1 MEMNDTEMSI
11 LNGLT
16 DALKFAEG
24 KTDDAKVY
32 NDEMIKAAQRAQED
46 INVRELRERLDL
58 TQAQF
63 AETFGVSCETLRNW
77 EQGKRKPEGPAKV
90 LLNVIAH
97 DPKCV
102 FEALRA

>member
-11 LNGLT
+11 LSGLT
-16 DALKFAEG
+16 DALKFAKG
-24 KTDDAKVY
+24 KTDGAKVY
-32 NDEMIKAAQRAQED
+32 RIRVKD
-46 INVRELRERLDL
+46 INVRELRKRLDL
-58 TQAQF
+58 TQAEF

>member
-16 DALKFAEG
+16 DALNFAKG

-32 NDEMIKAAQRAQED
+32 RVRVKD

-63 AETFGVSCETLRNW
+63 AETFGVSCETLRSW

>member
-16 DALKFAEG
+16 DALNFAKG

-32 NDEMIKAAQRAQED
+32 RVRVKD
-46 INVRELRERLDL
+46 INVCELRERLDL

-63 AETFGVSCETLRNW
+63 AETCGVSCETLRNW

>member
-16 DALKFAEG
+16 DALNFAKV

-32 NDEMIKAAQRAQED
+32 RVRVKD

>member
-1 MEMNDTEMSI
+1 
-11 LNGLT
+11 
-16 DALKFAEG
+16 
-24 KTDDAKVY
+24 
-32 NDEMIKAAQRAQED
+32 
-46 INVRELRERLDL
+46 LDL